1 MKTYRQFITEQ
12 RELHEGDPLGF
23 LVPAAAAVA
32 LAPEIG
38 RAADWAAHR
47 VTGAVAKGVQS
58 VVRSAMRKAGDIWRM
73 KDGKWGAK
81 NHNNKIQYF
90 IDQQKAHAFAQG

>member
-12 RELHEGDPLGF
+12 RKLQEGDPTGF
-23 LVPAAAAVA
+23 LVTAAATVA
-32 LAPEIG
+32 LAPELG
-38 RAADWAAHR
+38 RVADWATRRAHD
-47 VTGAVAKGVQS
+47 AVAKGVQS
-58 VVRSAMRKAGDIWRM
+58 VVRSAMRKAGEIWRM

-81 NHNNKIQYF
+81 NHDNKIQYF